1 MNKLAIISG
10 FLGGVRNRYLVYE
23 EERSLEEKF
32 KLASKIKGIDGLEL
46 CYPADFED
54 IGRLKTL
61 LSDYGFGVSAVNI
74 RTRRSGMWWR
84 GSFTSAIE
92 KERKEVIDDFKRAM
106 DASLEIGVNRVT
118 TCPLN
123 DGHDYAFEMNY
134 IDAYQ
139 YAEETFSEIC
149 EHNRTVKICIEY
161 KWNDPRTRCF
171 FASAGET
178 LAFCQSVGTENL
190 GATIDIGHSI
200 QTGERPAQA
209 AAMLARAGKLFYVHL
224 NDNDRNFDWDLMPGA
239 FHFWE
244 FIEFFYY
251 LNELG
256 YSDDWYAYD
265 VMSKEM
271 DTIETFETV
280 FKVTRKIENIT
291 QKIDRQK
298 MNAIMSGRN
307 PIKVLSYLYDEIV

>member
-23 EERSLEEKF
+23 EDRSLEEKF

-54 IGRLKTL
+54 IGHLKIL
-61 LSDYGFGVSAVNI
+61 LSDFGFGVSAVNI
-74 RTRRSGMWWR
+74 RTRRTGMWWR

-92 KERKEVIDDFKRAM
+92 KERKEVIDDFKRAI
-106 DASLEIGVNRVT
+106 DASLEIGVKRVT

-123 DGHDYAFEMNY
+123 DGHDYTFEMNY
-134 IDAYQ
+134 IDAYR
-139 YAEETFSEIC
+139 YAEETFGTIC
-149 EHNRTVKICIEY
+149 DHNRKVKICIEY

-178 LAFCQSVGTENL
+178 LAFCQSVGAENL

-209 AAMLARAGKLFYVHL
+209 AAMLARAGRLFYVHL

-271 DTIETFETV
+271 DTVETFETV
-280 FKVTRKIENIT
+280 FKVTRKLENIT
-291 QKIDRQK
+291 QKIDRKK

-307 PIKVLSYLYDEIV
+307 PAKVLSYLYDEIV